1 MSASLL
7 RGLRILE
14 MLRTEPLGVS
24 EVARRL
30 GVDKA
35 GVSRVLHALLQEG
48 WVERMGR
55 LHVLGPRAMLL
66 HAHAH
71 TTPELS
77 RAGMV
82 ARRLR
87 EDTGQSA
94 LVIQLRGRSVQPLA
108 FERSETMPAF
118 TDLADPFEHL
128 WASAAGLALL
138 SQLPSHDLA
147 PHLDLS
153 PWPSHG
159 GGIPAGPDEVHA
171 LLGDL
176 RLGVPVV
183 ERSWTMPGLGG
194 LALPWANDTPGT
206 PSAIALVGPE
216 PEITRDH
223 DRLAEL
229 LRAAVEDVA

>member
-55 LHVLGPRAMLL
+55 LHMLGPRALL
-66 HAHAH
+66 LGVDAF
-71 TTPELS
+71 TTPQLS
-77 RAGMV
+77 RAGTV

-87 EDTGQSA
+87 EDTGHSA
-94 LVIQLRGRSVQPLA
+94 LVLQLRGRSVQPLA
-108 FERSETMPAF
+108 FERSETMPALP
-118 TDLADPFEHL
+118 DLQDPFEHL
-128 WASAAGLALL
+128 WATAVGLALL
-138 SQLPSHDLA
+138 SQLATDDLA

-153 PWPSHG
+153 PWPTRAG
-159 GGIPAGPDEVHA
+159 GVPGGPDEVHA
-171 LLGDL
+171 LLSDL

-194 LALPWANDTPGT
+194 LALPWTNDTPGT

-216 PEITRDH
+216 PAILRDH
-223 DRLAEL
+223 ERLAEL
-229 LRAAVEDVA
+229 LRAAAEDVA